1 MCFLVTGKELADDTV
16 IMNPIVYENE
26 LENTEVFPPCAVTI
40 AMGMNLEEEE
50 TLLQD
55 GNTETSDVETT
66 HIGCTC

>member
-1 MCFLVTGKELADDTV
+1 
-16 IMNPIVYENE
+16 MNPIVYENE
-26 LENTEVFPPCAVTI
+26 LENTEVFPACAVTT

-66 HIGCTC
+66 HIGCTCE